1 MRDAD
6 DLEQTLKRGSM
17 NELRSLI
24 LDACGVDGADNLYAY
39 REVYDVL
46 REMHERG
53 VATGRDQAIEDACDS
68 LEGAVAM
75 QRKILE
81 CVALRAV
88 ETGREAERGFMK
100 ADVIG
105 DKPVLIFADFNKR
118 IN

>member
-1 MRDAD
+1 VCRIRAY
-6 DLEQTLKRGSM
+6 Q
-17 NELRSLI
+17 LI
-24 LDACGVDGADNLYAY
+24 H
-39 REVYDVL
+39 DVL
-46 REMHERG
+46 IEMHERG
-53 VATGRDQAIEDACDS
+53 VATGRDMAIDDACDS

-75 QRKILE
+75 QRKLLE

-88 ETGREAERGFMK
+88 ETGRDVERRSME